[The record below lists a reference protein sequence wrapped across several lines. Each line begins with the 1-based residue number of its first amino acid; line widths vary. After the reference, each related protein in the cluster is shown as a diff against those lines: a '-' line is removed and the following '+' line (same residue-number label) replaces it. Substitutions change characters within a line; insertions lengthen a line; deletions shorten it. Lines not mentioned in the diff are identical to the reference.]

1 MLMKIFRPEWDEA
14 TRKNRRPDNE
24 ELYGL
29 HASPNTIQAIK
40 SEKKI
45 IWAGHVARIGEN
57 RGGI

>member
-1 MLMKIFRPEWDEA
+1 MLMKIFGPEWEEA

-40 SEKKI
+40 SEKKVY
-45 IWAGHVARIGEN
+45 G
-57 RGGI
+57 RGM